1 MYHDECAGP
10 EFDKEEDGVKAIALS
25 GSPRKDGNTDTL
37 LRHCLAVLSA
47 NGVKGELVRL
57 SDLDLKPCRG
67 CSTCKRTQDRTCV
80 IKDDGFHPVFEH
92 MAAADIIVVGSPV
105 YFGSATAQTKII
117 LDRAG
122 YVARANGGLF
132 SRKVGGPV
140 VVARRAGQNFTY
152 AQLMYWFMVS
162 DMVVPGSHYWNVALG
177 EEPGDVR
184 NDAEGFSIIERFAE
198 NLSWVARKLH
208 E

>member
-1 MYHDECAGP
+1 LDQ
-10 EFDKEEDGVKAIALS
+10 EEDGVNAIALS
-25 GSPRKDGNTDTL
+25 GSPRKNGNTDTL
-37 LRHCLAVLSA
+37 LQHCLAVLSA
-47 NGVKGELVRL
+47 NGVEGDLVRV
-57 SDLDLKPCRG
+57 SDLDLRPCRG
-67 CSTCKRTQDRTCV
+67 CSICKRTQDGTCA
-80 IKDDGFHPVFEH
+80 IKDDGFHPLFER
-92 MAAADIIVVGSPV
+92 MVAADIIVVGSPV

-122 YVARANGGLF
+122 YVARANGNLF

-152 AQLMYWFMVS
+152 AQLMYWFIIS
-162 DMVVPGSHYWNVALG
+162 DMVVPGSHYWNVAVG

-184 NDAEGFSIIERFAE
+184 NDTEGFSIIERFAE
-198 NLSWVARKLH
+198 NLAWLAHKLH